1 MTRSPLAGKTILVT
15 RPAERSVRLVK
26 LLDQRG
32 ARAIVAPAIALRP
45 VRSAALSAALRDLAA
60 GRYDWLVLTSPATIA
75 MLADRLAGP
84 RDVRA
89 AVAAVGDGTAEAFR
103 RWARRDPDLRPR
115 TFTVAALA
123 RAFPRGEGRVLCP
136 RADIAPD
143 GLEEALRGEGVERRA
158 RRRVSDGLRAEAAA
172 RRDGRARR
180 GRGGR
185 RHVHERLDRPGIR
198 RRPRSGPRPAEGRVH
213 RARDRGRGEG
223 PRAHRARRRRP
234 AYDRWT
240 RGCFGARL
248 RSSPRV
254 VRPTREGPAA
264 DAYRPEPSGPETYV
278 IRILAATV
286 SDRSLQVRLPR

>member
-32 ARAIVAPAIALRP
+32 ARAIVAPAIAVRP

-103 RWARRDPDLRPR
+103 RWARRDADLRPR

-123 RAFPRGEGRVLCP
+123 RAFPRGDGRVLCP

-143 GLEEALRGEGVERRA
+143 GLEEALQAKGWSAERVDAYRTVFA
-158 RRRVSDGLRAEAAA
+158 RRLPRDATDALGAGAVDAVTFTSASTVRGFVGAVEAVRGLPKVVCIGPVTAAEARAHGLTVHAVADPHTTDGLVGALERVFAP
-172 RRDGRARR
+172 RRRSS
-180 GRGGR
+180 
-185 RHVHERLDRPGIR
+185 DRPATN
-198 RRPRSGPRPAEGRVH
+198 RPQTRHGRSRSGPK
-213 RARDRGRGEG
+213 
-223 PRAHRARRRRP
+223 
-234 AYDRWT
+234 
-240 RGCFGARL
+240 
-248 RSSPRV
+248 
-254 VRPTREGPAA
+254 PT
-264 DAYRPEPSGPETYV
+264 
-278 IRILAATV
+278 
-286 SDRSLQVRLPR
+286 